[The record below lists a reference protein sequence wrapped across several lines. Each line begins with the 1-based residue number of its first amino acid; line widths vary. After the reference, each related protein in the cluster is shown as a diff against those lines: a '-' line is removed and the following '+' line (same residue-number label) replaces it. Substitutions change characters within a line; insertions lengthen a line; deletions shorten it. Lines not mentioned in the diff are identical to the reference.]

1 MTLNPGDSAPDFTL
15 ADASDNLVSLAA
27 LRGKW
32 VILYF
37 YPRDN
42 TPGCTKEACGFR
54 EIYGELQQKNVVLL
68 GVSGDDA
75 RAHQKFAQKYDLP
88 FPLLCDPEALVAKAY
103 ESYGPKKFMGKDLQ
117 GIYRQTFILAP
128 DGKIARIYPKVKP
141 EPHPAEVLADL
152 DELLASEAQA

>member
-15 ADASDNLVSLAA
+15 ADASGNLVSLAA

-103 ESYGPKKFMGKDLQ
+103 ESYGPKKFMGKELQ
-117 GIYRQTFILAP
+117 GIYRQTFILDP
-128 DGKIARIYPKVKP
+128 EGKIARIYRKVKP
-141 EPHPAEVLADL
+141 DPHPAEVLAEL